1 MKDGVYYLDYLLFL
15 FVDHCAAL
23 SFSLSVIPNI
33 CKDARL
39 YPLSQIFQSLCGSYI
54 LYIYLS
60 CAMRFS
66 LSLSLSYLL
75 VLSIPRPAI

>member
-33 CKDARL
+33 CKDDRL
-39 YPLSQIFQSLCGSYI
+39 YPPSPKSFNLFVGRTYYIFTYRVQCDSL
-54 LYIYLS
+54 
-60 CAMRFS
+60 F
-66 LSLSLSYLL
+66 LSLSYLL